1 METRRRRPLPGDSV
15 DGRLVLEPTVGARQA
30 VSTGWVQTIA
40 HLGVQIF
47 LFLQTPCQQIPL
59 VVGPK
64 GAERG
69 EIHMK
74 HLLLAGM
81 LAGLV
86 EIGGATRHDPSPEPE
101 AITIPGARVIYI
113 EPIPN
118 QNWGD
123 RPFTKDMIFR

>member
-1 METRRRRPLPGDSV
+1 
-15 DGRLVLEPTVGARQA
+15 
-30 VSTGWVQTIA
+30 
-40 HLGVQIF
+40 
-47 LFLQTPCQQIPL
+47 
-59 VVGPK
+59 
-64 GAERG
+64 
-69 EIHMK
+69 MK